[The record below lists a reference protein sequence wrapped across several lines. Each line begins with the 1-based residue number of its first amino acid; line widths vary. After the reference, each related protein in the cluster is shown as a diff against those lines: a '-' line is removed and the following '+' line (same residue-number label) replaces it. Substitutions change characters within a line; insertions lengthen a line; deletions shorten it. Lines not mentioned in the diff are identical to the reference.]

1 MASVSKQYNVHLLEK
16 LLFVKFPLQVQYSV
30 RKLASP
36 KGEKNY
42 ELGQCISGKGRL
54 ERRV

>member
-54 ERRV
+54 VRRV

>member
-36 KGEKNY
+36 KGEKNKSWDSVY
-42 ELGQCISGKGRL
+42 LVRGDW
-54 ERRV
+54 